1 MRAALPLLV
10 LLALVLPEAHA
21 RKSSKSRFP
30 PVRLY
35 HVNFRKDLRFALYD
49 SKGFPKKSQM
59 KRLERHLRCHHT
71 GKRHGIHW
79 RLQQL
84 IYKVARHFPV
94 QRLEVV
100 SGYRHPRIAR
110 RKGVPKSYHTRGRA
124 LDFRVPGVPNSR
136 LKDYLRSFRKVGV
149 GYYPNST
156 FVHLDVR
163 DKRSAYWVDESGPEN
178 GVAKKPEKDLE
189 KEPHQTAEPEPSSP
203 PPDAQA
209 SRPHPP
215 PPPAQADDS

>member
-1 MRAALPLLV
+1 
-10 LLALVLPEAHA
+10 
-21 RKSSKSRFP
+21 
-30 PVRLY
+30 
-35 HVNFRKDLRFALYD
+35 VNFRKDLRFSLYD
-49 SKGFPKKSQM
+49 PKGFPQKSQM

-84 IYKVARHFPV
+84 IYKVARHFPA

-110 RKGVPKSYHTRGRA
+110 LKGVPKSYHTRGRA
-124 LDFRVPGVPNSR
+124 LDFRVPGVPNAR
-136 LKDYLRSFRKVGV
+136 LRDYLRTFKKVGI

-163 DKRSAYWVDESGPEN
+163 EKRSAYWVDESGPER
-178 GVAKKPEKDLE
+178 GAEIKRAKAKKPTQPDTPAAK
-189 KEPHQTAEPEPSSP
+189 SP
-203 PPDAQA
+203 PPDAQVGG
-209 SRPHPP
+209 
-215 PPPAQADDS
+215 